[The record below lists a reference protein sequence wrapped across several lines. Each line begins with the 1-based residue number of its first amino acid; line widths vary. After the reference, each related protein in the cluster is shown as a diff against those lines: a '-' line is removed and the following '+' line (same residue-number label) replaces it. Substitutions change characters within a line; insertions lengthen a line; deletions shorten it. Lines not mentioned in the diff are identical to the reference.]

1 MAEETAFPELIQRV
15 RAGDEQAAAELVRRY
30 KPAIRVA
37 VRVRLTDPGLRRF
50 LDSMDICQSV
60 LANFFVRAA
69 NGQFEL
75 DKPDQLVKLLVTMA
89 RNKVTNHAL
98 RQQAARRDQRR
109 LQKGGLDEDALV
121 ASGPTPSQV
130 VANQELLQE
139 FRKRLSDDE
148 RRLAD
153 RRARG
158 QSWADIAAEY
168 GGNADALRMQLTRAV
183 DRVMRELR
191 LEE

>member
-30 KPAIRVA
+30 EPAIRVA

-60 LANFFVRAA
+60 LANFFSRAA
-69 NGQFEL
+69 TGQFEL
-75 DKPDQLVKLLVTMA
+75 DKPEQLLNLLVTMA

-98 RQQAARRDQRR
+98 KQQADRRDQRR
-109 LQKGGLDEDALV
+109 VQKGGLNEDALV
-121 ASGPTPSQV
+121 AAGPTPSQL
-130 VANQELLQE
+130 VANQELLME
-139 FRKRLSDDE
+139 FRKRLSDTE

-153 RRARG
+153 QRAQGR
-158 QSWADIAAEY
+158 SWADIAAEW
-168 GGNADALRMQLTRAV
+168 GSNADTLRMQLTRAV
-183 DRVMRELR
+183 NRVTRELR

>member
-1 MAEETAFPELIQRV
+1 MAEETGFPELIQRV

-30 KPAIRVA
+30 EPAIRVA

-50 LDSMDICQSV
+50 LDSMDVCQSV

-75 DKPDQLVKLLVTMA
+75 DKPEQLLHLLVTMA

-109 LQKGGLDEDALV
+109 IQKGGLDESAL
-121 ASGPTPSQV
+121 AAAGPTPSQL
-130 VANQELLQE
+130 VANQELLHE
-139 FRKRLSDDE
+139 FRKRLSDEE
-148 RRLAD
+148 RLLAD
-153 RRARG
+153 QRALGR
-158 QSWADIAAEY
+158 SWADIAAEH
-168 GGNADALRMQLTRAV
+168 GESADALRMQLTRAI
-183 DRVMRELR
+183 DRVTRELQ

>member
-15 RAGDEQAAAELVRRY
+15 RAGDEQAATELVRRY
-30 KPAIRVA
+30 EPAIRVA
-37 VRVRLTDPGLRRF
+37 VRVRLTDPALRRF

-75 DKPDQLVKLLVTMA
+75 DKPEQLLHLLVTMA
-89 RNKVTNHAL
+89 RNSVTNHAL
-98 RQQAARRDQRR
+98 KQQAARRDQRR
-109 LQKGGLDEDALV
+109 IQKGRLDDSDLV
-121 ASGPTPSQV
+121 AAEPTPSQV

-153 RRARG
+153 QRAQGR
-158 QSWADIAAEY
+158 SWAEIAAES
-168 GGNADALRMQLTRAV
+168 GVNAGALRMQLTRAI
-183 DRVMRELR
+183 DRVSQELR

>member
-1 MAEETAFPELIQRV
+1 MPEEISFPELIQRV

-30 KPAIRVA
+30 EPAIRVA

-75 DKPDQLVKLLVTMA
+75 DNPEQLLHLLVTMA

-98 RQQAARRDQRR
+98 KQQAARRDQRR
-109 LQKGGLDEDALV
+109 VQKGGLDEDAV
-121 ASGPTPSQV
+121 IADGPTPSQL

-139 FRKRLSDDE
+139 FRKRLSEEE

-153 RRARG
+153 QRTQGR
-158 QSWADIAAEY
+158 SWAEIAEEC
-168 GGNADALRMQLTRAV
+168 GNNPDTLRMQLTRAV
-183 DRVMRELR
+183 DRVTRELQ

>member
-1 MAEETAFPELIQRV
+1 MAEETAFPELIRRV
-15 RAGDEQAAAELVRRY
+15 RAGDEQAATELVRRY
-30 KPAIRVA
+30 EPAIRVA

-69 NGQFEL
+69 TGQFES
-75 DKPDQLVKLLVTMA
+75 DKPEQLLNLLVTMA
-89 RNKVTNHAL
+89 RNKVTNHGL
-98 RQQAARRDQRR
+98 QQQAARLDQRR
-109 LQKGGLDEDALV
+109 AQKGGLDDNVLV
-121 ASGPTPSQV
+121 AAGPTPSQA
-130 VANQELLQE
+130 VANRELLQE

-153 RRARG
+153 QRAQGR
-158 QSWADIAAEY
+158 SWADIAAEL
-168 GGNADALRMQLTRAV
+168 GSNPDTLRMQLTRAI
-183 DRVMRELR
+183 DRVTRELQ